1 MNVTVKKW
9 GNSAAL
15 RIPAAMLDAAGIAVD
30 QPVSLHEENGR
41 LIIEAI
47 KPDAYDLNALLS
59 AITEDNRH
67 DGEDFGLPVGR
78 ETL

>member
-15 RIPAAMLDAAGIAVD
+15 RIPAALLDAAGLAVD

-47 KPDAYDLNALLS
+47 RPETYDLEQLL
-59 AITEDNRH
+59 AGITSDNRH
-67 DGEDFGLPVGR
+67 EGVEFGAAVGR
-78 ETL
+78 EAF